1 MCSLPL
7 LSPVRDVFDH
17 AFNVLGERSMKVD
30 WSSFIVKNVIS
41 NLNYLLR
48 IYRLTEQELNAH
60 NPFFAQ
66 TPEAAKHNILKAELL
81 RNYKLHVAV
90 QQPLAYQRKLST
102 AILSR
107 ILKSNDFRSETVRS
121 LTRECLT
128 AYVFFPTMGFVDPYW
143 VNYGI
148 TCALRGTA
156 TKADEADAE
165 DGEAGAAAAPG
176 KAEPSASS
184 KSEKTKKHS
193 SKTPG
198 NSTTYEKVGYA
209 SLSTPSSRSTS
220 PERSSAEPSSN
231 GPDASASSISASMAG
246 APSALAVTD
255 TDWAEHPPAPVM
267 ARKESILLTS
277 KMKAWD
283 AEKQKRQEKRTARKA
298 KHLIHSNS
306 MGGDLSSSGMGQGLP
321 HDDEVPT
328 GLLSPQGAFSHSP
341 NHAISPTALNSV
353 PPSPSQLSSNWEVR
367 IIGAGIRFDPKP
379 FVMYQL
385 LVKNGPSL
393 KWTVVKRYSAFE
405 ELHAKLKKA
414 IPSFEAQL
422 PKKHFFGNL
431 DQQFIA
437 NRKVELQ
444 TYLGQLLWNRTVQ
457 ENADLQAFLL
467 PSPEDA
473 KWTQQN
479 PQQNGG
485 QQSGSTFSFFKNK
498 KEKDEAAAA
507 QAAAAAPS
515 AAGPNEDGDTFTSS
529 DPRATDSPRTTR
541 RDRQAAASSGDA
553 STGAAAAPSASPPL
567 SPASSKAQLPR
578 TYSADDLSNG
588 SSKSRGTGSAAAT
601 SAATASSASSSAAA
615 ATAANPFPL
624 ATGPGPSIPGAKEG
638 TWEDKSLTDPLY
650 MLVEEVFNLNG
661 RGWMRRQT
669 AWVAK
674 NLVKLTMDSLIKDKL
689 NKSVESWMNEDV
701 VSEHFDWICDIIWP
715 KGVLYTPAAPPDATE
730 TLRMKLEAQEMMRH
744 SIPTALRAMLGK
756 EHCLA
761 AMENFFQFLQMEP
774 LIQHFVRETQ
784 QHAGDRARDRMC
796 DSHAALALLSCCNV
810 CRPTLWWTL

>member
-1 MCSLPL
+1 
-7 LSPVRDVFDH
+7 
-17 AFNVLGERSMKVD
+17 MKVD

-41 NLNYLLR
+41 NLNYLMR

-156 TKADEADAE
+156 TKTDETDAGE
-165 DGEAGAAAAPG
+165 DGSEGGAAAAG
-176 KAEPSASS
+176 
-184 KSEKTKKHS
+184 KSEPPKSDKPKKHS

-198 NSTTYEKVGYA
+198 NSTTCEKVGYA

-231 GPDASASSISASMAG
+231 GPDAASISSASMSV
-246 APSALAVTD
+246 APSALVVTD
-255 TDWAEHPPAPVM
+255 TEWSDPPPNPALQ
-267 ARKESILLTS
+267 RKESLVLTS

-283 AEKQKRQEKRTARKA
+283 AEKQKRQEKRTARKQ
-298 KHLIHSNS
+298 KHLSHSNS
-306 MGGDLSSSGMGQGLP
+306 MGGDMSSAGMGLP

-467 PSPEDA
+467 PSPDDA
-473 KWTQQN
+473 KWAQT

-485 QQSGSTFSFFKNK
+485 QSGSTFSFFKNK

-507 QAAAAAPS
+507 AAAQNERGGAVP
-515 AAGPNEDGDTFTSS
+515 GPNEDGDTFTSS
-529 DPRATDSPRTTR
+529 DPRATDSPRTSR
-541 RDRQAAASSGDA
+541 RHASATPGDV
-553 STGAAAAPSASPPL
+553 TGGVAAPSASPPG
-567 SPASSKAQLPR
+567 SPSSSSKAPLPR
-578 TYSADDLSNG
+578 IYSADDLSNG
-588 SSKSRGTGSAAAT
+588 ASMSRGAGAAA
-601 SAATASSASSSAAA
+601 SSFAAG
-615 ATAANPFPL
+615 ATGANPFPL

-669 AWVAK
+669 TWVAK
-674 NLVKLTMDSLIKDKL
+674 QLVKLTMDSLIKDKL

-715 KGVLYTPAAPPDATE
+715 KGVLYTPAAPPDAAE

-761 AMENFFQFLQMEP
+761 AMEKFFQFLQMEP
-774 LIQHFVRETQ
+774 LIQHFVSTQ
-784 QHAGDRARDRMC
+784 HTHHTQGGDMQQA
-796 DSHAALALLSCCNV
+796 SL
-810 CRPTLWWTL
+810 